1 MVSRSLSLSLSGYYD
16 NFPKR
21 QQPRDL
27 YRILKM
33 CKESENNKEFPYE
46 RITKLMFQRFFHKK
60 IFFFFIELNN
70 EFCVCVWMDQP
81 IIKLRNVNE
90 ILKNKKK
97 NKLVS
102 QESEKEKDCSNL
114 KYPPTTTTTTKNKK
128 QKENS
133 IYSRQI
139 FSGYKI
145 ECVFVQQT

>member
-1 MVSRSLSLSLSGYYD
+1 MCVCVCVKIANVFFFIWKNEYKRLDIYPVCVELILWSLSLSLSGYYD
-16 NFPKR
+16 HFPKR

-97 NKLVS
+97 
-102 QESEKEKDCSNL
+102 
-114 KYPPTTTTTTKNKK
+114 
-128 QKENS
+128 
-133 IYSRQI
+133 QI
-139 FSGYKI
+139 SFARIGKGKRL
-145 ECVFVQQT
+145 Q